1 MDILF
6 LDAPYSGTVELTKE
20 TLHYLQEKGYKTVGL
35 YASVQFVN
43 QLEKVKEQLK
53 EHDITIITS
62 KADRTHVTGQ
72 LLGCDNY
79 HNSLNLSDNE
89 QDRIDC
95 YLYIGDGRFHPLA
108 LVYAQKDTAEM
119 KEIVVNDPLQKK
131 MFLLGINDI
140 KTILRKYKGSLLT
153 FLSSDTIGVIHT
165 IKPGQ
170 EQFQPS
176 LALEKKY
183 PEKKFYHFIDNVV
196 SFDQLEN
203 FNFIDVWINTTC
215 PRVGFDDQEKF
226 MKGVINLNDALMAVD
241 ILRMNSVLTRL

>member
-6 LDAPYSGTVELTKE
+6 LDAPYAGTVELCQE
-20 TLHYLQEKGYKTVGL
+20 TLDYLQEKRYKTVGL

-119 KEIVVNDPLQKK
+119 KEIIVNDPLQKK
-131 MFLLGINDI
+131 MFLLGIDDI
-140 KTILRKYKGSLLT
+140 KTILRKYKGSLLK

-170 EQFQPS
+170 
-176 LALEKKY
+176 
-183 PEKKFYHFIDNVV
+183 
-196 SFDQLEN
+196 
-203 FNFIDVWINTTC
+203 
-215 PRVGFDDQEKF
+215 
-226 MKGVINLNDALMAVD
+226 
-241 ILRMNSVLTRL
+241 